1 MDAIN
6 TMEPVEGAGV
16 QTSVPVRVT
25 ATGEPAGAAVEAVL
39 AAVRDGQITSKLAR
53 EVLVRL
59 IPPAKPTVKL
69 RLPTIRDA
77 RSFKVANQTVMRA
90 AAAGKIAPSDAIL
103 MQRGLKATWQAV
115 QAEMRNRF
123 RLAP

>member
-1 MDAIN
+1 
-6 TMEPVEGAGV
+6 V
-16 QTSVPVRVT
+16 
-25 ATGEPAGAAVEAVL
+25 VL
-39 AAVRDGQITSKLAR
+39 AAVHEGKITSKLAR

-77 RSFKVANQTVMRA
+77 RSFKVANQAVMRA

-103 MQRGLKATWQAV
+103 MQRGLKAVWQAV
-115 QAEMRNRF
+115 QAEHRQRF

>member
-6 TMEPVEGAGV
+6 TMEPVEAADV
-16 QTSVPVRVT
+16 RPTVPVRVT
-25 ATGEPAGAAVEAVL
+25 ATGEPAGAAVE
-39 AAVRDGQITSKLAR
+39 AVRDGQITSKLAR

-69 RLPTIRDA
+69 PLPTIRDA
-77 RSFKVANQTVMRA
+77 RSFKVANQAVMRA